1 MGFLIISSLL
11 PNFQYGF
18 SSSQWTSNLLK
29 VVPDRIARVFNRSE
43 AIGTVALDI
52 YKAFNRLTHNGLSHK
67 RKSYRILGHVFGLML
82 PFLSNRQLQ
91 VVLYGAFLQE
101 YPVYAGILQGF
112 ILGLNKSVTTLMM
125 LYVVLVSI
133 LIILFC
139 TLSVIRP
146 FICSNN

>member
-43 AIGTVALDI
+43 AIGTVAIDI

-67 RKSYRILGHVFGLML
+67 RKSYRILGHVIGHML
-82 PFLSNRQLQ
+82 PFLNNRQLQ
-91 VVLYGAFLQE
+91 VVLQE

>member
-18 SSSQWTSNLLK
+18 SSYQWTSNLLK
-29 VVPDRIARVFNRSE
+29 VVPDRNRSE
-43 AIGTVALDI
+43 AIGTVAIDI

-125 LYVVLVSI
+125 LYVVLVSM

-139 TLSVIRP
+139 TLSVVRP